1 MDLDVR
7 WAKRE
12 EWDEITHLVWKTFE
26 TFNRRDCSAEGAE
39 SFRKFVMSDE
49 LRKAYLDGRYPVLV
63 ARDGDRVVGVGSIRG
78 AHHLSLL
85 FVAEEYHHQG
95 VGRELVEKLCGFLV
109 RDRGEHCMTL
119 TASPYAKDFYKKLG
133 FVETE
138 AGPYPPGLPV
148 TFMEKRF

>member
-1 MDLDVR
+1 MSCARLIWTEDILFWWHVTGT
-7 WAKRE
+7 AS
-12 EWDEITHLVWKTFE
+12 
-26 TFNRRDCSAEGAE
+26 SALAASGE
-39 SFRKFVMSDE
+39 R
-49 LRKAYLDGRYPVLV
+49 
-63 ARDGDRVVGVGSIRG
+63 
-78 AHHLSLL
+78 
-85 FVAEEYHHQG
+85 VAEEYHHQG
-95 VGRELVEKLCGFLV
+95 VGRELVEELCGFLA